1 MTDTHTDADTDV
13 DNGLSGGPSF
23 GCKCGL
29 AVVDG
34 DGDGDGDGGGGGDK
48 PGGLWWPPPLL
59 AMPLGSGGMTGGGGL
74 GLYRLTGSGGAIFG
88 IAGMPAMS
96 VSSSIIFPHHDPSKS
111 SSSSSPS
118 PSPLSWSWPWSSPLA
133 S

>member
-1 MTDTHTDADTDV
+1 MRRTTALTDTHTDV

-34 DGDGDGDGGGGGDK
+34 DGDGDGGGGGDK
-48 PGGLWWPPPLL
+48 PGGGGLL

-96 VSSSIIFPHHDPSKS
+96 VSSSIIFPHHDPSKVLSS
-111 SSSSSPS
+111 SSSSSP
-118 PSPLSWSWPWSSPLA
+118 PPLSWSWPWSSPLA

>member
-1 MTDTHTDADTDV
+1 MTDTHTDA

-29 AVVDG
+29 AVVG
-34 DGDGDGDGGGGGDK
+34 GDGDGDGGGGGDK

-111 SSSSSPS
+111 SSSS
-118 PSPLSWSWPWSSPLA
+118 PSPLSWSWPWWSPLA